1 MATCIPQQSR
11 QGLSPQRQ
19 DREEAMWDN
28 AKLQGPKDRTRI
40 STTEDYELL
49 YWSQTLGLSAEDLKN
64 LVAQYGNSVDAV
76 RQVLGKR
83 ACQRAH

>member
-1 MATCIPQQSR
+1 
-11 QGLSPQRQ
+11 
-19 DREEAMWDN
+19 MWDN
-28 AKLQGPKDRTRI
+28 AKLQSPKDRTRI

-83 ACQRAH
+83 ASQRAH

>member
-1 MATCIPQQSR
+1 MATCIPQQSW

>member
-1 MATCIPQQSR
+1 
-11 QGLSPQRQ
+11 
-19 DREEAMWDN
+19 MWAN
-28 AKLQGPKDRTRI
+28 VKLQSPKDRTRI

-76 RQVLGKR
+76 RQILGKR
-83 ACQRAH
+83 ASQRAH

>member
-1 MATCIPQQSR
+1 
-11 QGLSPQRQ
+11 LSPQRQ
-19 DREEAMWDN
+19 DREKALWAN
-28 AKLQGPKDRTRI
+28 VKLQSPKDRTRI

-76 RQVLGKR
+76 RQILGKR
-83 ACQRAH
+83 ASQRAH

>member
-1 MATCIPQQSR
+1 
-11 QGLSPQRQ
+11 
-19 DREEAMWDN
+19 MWDN
-28 AKLQGPKDRTRI
+28 AKLQSPKDRSQI

-64 LVAQYGNSVDAV
+64 LVAQYGNSVDTV

>member
-1 MATCIPQQSR
+1 MATCIPQQSW
-11 QGLSPQRQ
+11 QGLSPQPQ